1 MNGKIIL
8 SAKREFDSSTSTRSD
23 PKFKPV
29 KTLKEESKG
38 LTPEQ
43 IQRKQSKKK
52 GKKKKGKKGV
62 TYKTYDRYGAAV
74 PVWTNPADEDAADEG
89 AGDAVLRAQFVSR
102 YKAAAVWVTA

>member
-52 GKKKKGKKGV
+52 KGKKGV

-74 PVWTNPADEDAADEG
+74 PVWTNLADEG